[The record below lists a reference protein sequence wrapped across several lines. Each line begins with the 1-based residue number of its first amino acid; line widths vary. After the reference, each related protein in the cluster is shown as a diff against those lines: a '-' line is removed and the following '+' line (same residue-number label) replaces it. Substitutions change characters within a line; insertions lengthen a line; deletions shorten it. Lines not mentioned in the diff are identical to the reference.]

1 MHKVKEPMGPSIFAT
16 DRPLSRHQ
24 EGRRQRGEGRG
35 RRLAAKV
42 LFHLVLPC
50 SIHDIND
57 TYKMVTCI
65 SNSLSVQHAVVET

>member
-1 MHKVKEPMGPSIFAT
+1 MGPSIFAT

-35 RRLAAKV
+35 ERTEGRGRRGEGRGKREEGRGRRGKGRGRRLAAKV

-50 SIHDIND
+50 SVMI
-57 TYKMVTCI
+57 
-65 SNSLSVQHAVVET
+65 